1 MDLLSTDRAIP
12 VPVPAK
18 PRGDRPAPQV
28 HAGDGGH
35 GHAEHDESQGLVKQ
49 GLLDPARAL
58 GAEGILSTERM
69 GGRGQEFVR
78 RAFNFGQRQY
88 HAALGHAARLVPDGL
103 IGGLCGITARFPFT
117 SEQILLA
124 YAQGLFPME
133 KRGQLVWECPDPRC
147 VLPLAELH
155 LPSRI
160 RTYLRKGL
168 FDLCF
173 DGDPAG
179 VLAACGDRPGT
190 WLTRRV
196 QEAYLELFQLGAMH
210 TVEAWQGER
219 LVGGAFGIA
228 LGTVFTVE
236 SMFSREDHASKLA
249 FAHLCVHAKERGY
262 TLIDCQYQA
271 EHFERFGAIEIPR
284 DDYRKRLALG
294 LIAPPSFVARRVSD
308 DEPSSVRASPSV
320 RKGLR
325 PQREARQ
332 HSPGAGKKPG

>member
-1 MDLLSTDRAIP
+1 MAAIDLSSTARG
-12 VPVPAK
+12 VPVTVAAK

-28 HAGDGGH
+28 DAEESGH
-35 GHAEHDESQGLVKQ
+35 GHSERDEAQGPVKR
-49 GLLDPARAL
+49 GLLDQARAL
-58 GAEGILSTERM
+58 SAEGM
-69 GGRGQEFVR
+69 GARSQEFVR

-88 HAALGHAARLVPDGL
+88 HAALGHAARLVPNGL

-147 VLPLAELH
+147 VLPLAQLH

-190 WLTRRV
+190 WLTPRV
-196 QEAYLELFQLGAMH
+196 QEAYLELFHLGAMH
-210 TVEAWQGER
+210 TVEAWQGDR

-249 FAHLCVHAKERGY
+249 FAHLCLHAKERGY

-271 EHFERFGAIEIPR
+271 DHFERFGAIEIAR
-284 DDYRKRLALG
+284 DDYRKRVALG
-294 LIAPPSFVARRVSD
+294 LIAPPSFVGRRVSD

-320 RKGLR
+320 RRGLR

-332 HSPGAGKKPG
+332 QHQLGAGKKSV